1 MWYYMGLKL
10 EDEVFMS
17 KKRRMTP
24 KQKQAKI
31 DAAKK
36 SAEAAERAKQRS
48 ERTKKVVTIVVC
60 VILVLGLSVPTM
72 ALTVC
77 SQMKQQS
84 NTQETQS
91 EEQNN

>member
-1 MWYYMGLKL
+1 
-10 EDEVFMS
+10 MS

-24 KQKQAKI
+24 KEKQAKI

-36 SAEAAERAKQRS
+36 SAEAAQRSKERS
-48 ERTKKVVTIVVC
+48 ERTKKIVTVVVC

-77 SQMKQQS
+77 GQMNKQS
-84 NTQETQS
+84 AQEEAQTDAAQ
-91 EEQNN
+91 E